1 MLFTQ
6 LLFQKREINL
16 KKLIVEKC
24 GPMMSNPEEFLGC
37 LETNEVQYLKKYKAA
52 DVSELNSV
60 RARLLALST

>member
-1 MLFTQ
+1 
-6 LLFQKREINL
+6 
-16 KKLIVEKC
+16 
-24 GPMMSNPEEFLGC
+24 MMSNPEEFLGC